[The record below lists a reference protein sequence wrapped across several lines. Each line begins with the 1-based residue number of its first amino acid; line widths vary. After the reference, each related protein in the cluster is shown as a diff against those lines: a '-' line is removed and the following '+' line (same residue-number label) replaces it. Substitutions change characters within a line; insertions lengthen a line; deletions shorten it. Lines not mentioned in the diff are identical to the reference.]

1 MRIRQPLAHMELQPF
16 SYTIA
21 DDDGT
26 GARAVTML
34 SFFIQVLNNM
44 KIRNKLILSFV
55 VVVFVPVAIV
65 GIFLTGELRKFAFN
79 NALEQAYQN
88 LDRVK
93 KRSSE
98 VINVADDLSYR
109 LSYDQRLKNVANH
122 QYESVYDVFLAYR
135 DYPDLQQ
142 AIRMYKEISN
152 IRFYSDNSTL
162 INNWEF
168 IYPEQDIRQ
177 AEWYTRAEQKI
188 GLVHWDYIQDERD
201 HKFYLSLIKG
211 VDLGSKDNRGVLVIN
226 VNSNMLNTILS
237 QENFDTLIVDSKNN
251 IVAANRPELYG
262 RTLADINDHSG
273 AVYQQKGTHESV
285 INEEA
290 SKVLIEPL
298 NTESGVNGLRIISI
312 FSIDSIVA
320 GANRISQLAM
330 TVIIISLLLAVLLI
344 YSFSSLISNRLLRL
358 SKHIT
363 KVGTGNL
370 GVVMV
375 IDGKDEIGQLS
386 RQFNSMVG
394 NINELM
400 NEVQDSN
407 QQKRRMEQKQNEIK
421 FKMMASQINPH
432 FLFNALEA
440 IRMEAHLKGETE
452 IARIV
457 RLLGKMMRSNLE
469 VGNGKTTIQDEIEM
483 VQCYLDIQKFRYE
496 DRLKYELVVDP
507 AANRVRIPPL
517 IIQPLVENAVIHG
530 MDHKEEGTCIRV
542 LVSVSE
548 DRIHVSTVDN
558 GAGISAE
565 RLELIDGFL
574 NDSDEADGGRI
585 GLRNV
590 HVRLQLTYGPE
601 AGLTIYSEPGLG
613 TRIDF
618 SIPTGGEND
627 DERADR
633 G

>member
-1 MRIRQPLAHMELQPF
+1 
-16 SYTIA
+16 
-21 DDDGT
+21 
-26 GARAVTML
+26 ML
-34 SFFIQVLNNM
+34 SNFIQLMNDM

-65 GIFLTGELRKFAFN
+65 GIFLTGELRKFAFD

-88 LDRVK
+88 VDRVK
-93 KRSSE
+93 KRSTE

-109 LSYDQRLKNVANH
+109 LSYDERLRNLANR
-122 QYESVYDVFLAYR
+122 QYESVYDVFVAYR
-135 DYPDLQQ
+135 EYPDLQQ

-152 IRFYSDNSTL
+152 IRFYSDNPTML
-162 INNWEF
+162 NNWEF
-168 IYPEQDIRQ
+168 LYPKDEIRST
-177 AEWYTRAEQKI
+177 EWYRRAEDDI
-188 GLVHWDYIQDERD
+188 GVIYWDYIEDERD
-201 HKFYLSLIKG
+201 QKVYLSLIKG

-226 VNSNMLNTILS
+226 VNTGMLNTILS
-237 QENFDTLIVDSKNN
+237 QEAFDTIIVDSSNN

-262 RTLADINDHSG
+262 KTLAEIEDASG
-273 AVYQQKGTHESV
+273 VVYHASGSYESV
-285 INEEA
+285 IHDEA

-320 GANRISQLAM
+320 DANRISKLAM

-370 GVVMV
+370 GVAME

-394 NINELM
+394 NVNDLM
-400 NEVQDSN
+400 NEVQESN
-407 QQKRRMEQKQNEIK
+407 EQKRLMEQKQNEIK

-432 FLFNALEA
+432 FLFNALES

-469 VGNGKTTIQDEIEM
+469 VGSGKTTIKDEIEM

-496 DRLKYELVVDP
+496 DRLKYELQVDP
-507 AANRVRIPPL
+507 EANRVRIPPL

-530 MDHKEEGTCIRV
+530 MDHKEEGTSIRV
-542 LVSVSE
+542 RVTASE
-548 DRIHVSTVDN
+548 GKLHVMTEDN
-558 GAGISAE
+558 GAGISLD
-565 RLELIDGFL
+565 RLQLIYGYL
-574 NDSDEADGGRI
+574 NDTDEKDGGRI

-601 AGLTIYSEPGLG
+601 AGLIIYSEPGIG
-613 TRIDF
+613 TRIEF
-618 SIPTGGEND
+618 SIPTGGERD
-627 DERADR
+627 DESVDR

>member
-1 MRIRQPLAHMELQPF
+1 
-16 SYTIA
+16 
-21 DDDGT
+21 
-26 GARAVTML
+26 ML
-34 SFFIQVLNNM
+34 SNFIQLMNDM

-65 GIFLTGELRKFAFN
+65 GIFLTGELRKFAFD

-88 LDRVK
+88 VDRVK
-93 KRSSE
+93 KRSTE

-109 LSYDQRLKNVANH
+109 LSYDERLRNLANR
-122 QYESVYDVFLAYR
+122 QYESVYDVFVAYR
-135 DYPDLQQ
+135 EYPDLQQ

-152 IRFYSDNSTL
+152 IRFYSDNPTML
-162 INNWEF
+162 NNWEF
-168 IYPEQDIRQ
+168 LYPEDEIRST
-177 AEWYTRAEQKI
+177 EWYRRAEDDI
-188 GLVHWDYIQDERD
+188 GVIYWDYIEDERD
-201 HKFYLSLIKG
+201 QKVYLSLIKG

-226 VNSNMLNTILS
+226 VNTGMLNTILS
-237 QENFDTLIVDSKNN
+237 QEAFDTIIVDSSNN

-262 RTLADINDHSG
+262 KTLAEIEDASG
-273 AVYQQKGTHESV
+273 AVYHASGSYESV
-285 INEEA
+285 IHDEA

-320 GANRISQLAM
+320 DANRISKLAM

-370 GVVMV
+370 GVAME

-394 NINELM
+394 NVNDLM
-400 NEVQDSN
+400 NEVQESN
-407 QQKRRMEQKQNEIK
+407 EQKRLMEQKQNEIK

-432 FLFNALEA
+432 FLFNALES

-469 VGNGKTTIQDEIEM
+469 VGSGKTTIKDEIEM

-496 DRLKYELVVDP
+496 DRLKYELQVDP
-507 AANRVRIPPL
+507 EANRVRIPPL

-530 MDHKEEGTCIRV
+530 MDHKEEGTSIRV
-542 LVSVSE
+542 RVTASE
-548 DRIHVSTVDN
+548 GKLHVMTEDN
-558 GAGISAE
+558 GAGISLD
-565 RLELIDGFL
+565 RLQMIYGYL
-574 NDSDEADGGRI
+574 NDTDEKDGGRI

-601 AGLTIYSEPGLG
+601 AGLIIYSEPGIG
-613 TRIDF
+613 TRIEF
-618 SIPTGGEND
+618 SIPTGGKSD
-627 DERADR
+627 DESVDR

>member
-1 MRIRQPLAHMELQPF
+1 
-16 SYTIA
+16 
-21 DDDGT
+21 
-26 GARAVTML
+26 ML
-34 SFFIQVLNNM
+34 SNFIQLMNDM

-65 GIFLTGELRKFAFN
+65 GIFLTGELRKFAFD

-88 LDRVK
+88 VDRVK
-93 KRSSE
+93 KRSTE

-109 LSYDQRLKNVANH
+109 LSYDERLRNLANR
-122 QYESVYDVFLAYR
+122 QYESVYDVFVAYR
-135 DYPDLQQ
+135 EYPDLQQ

-152 IRFYSDNSTL
+152 IRFYSDNPTML
-162 INNWEF
+162 NNWEF
-168 IYPEQDIRQ
+168 LYPEDEIRST
-177 AEWYTRAEQKI
+177 EWYRRAEDDI
-188 GLVHWDYIQDERD
+188 GVIYWDYIEDERD
-201 HKFYLSLIKG
+201 QKVYLSLIKG

-226 VNSNMLNTILS
+226 VNTGMLNTILS
-237 QENFDTLIVDSKNN
+237 QEAFDTIIVDSSNN

-262 RTLADINDHSG
+262 KTLAEIEDASG
-273 AVYQQKGTHESV
+273 VVYHASGSYESV
-285 INEEA
+285 IHDEA

-320 GANRISQLAM
+320 DANRISKLAM

-370 GVVMV
+370 GVAME

-394 NINELM
+394 NVNDLM
-400 NEVQDSN
+400 NEVQESN
-407 QQKRRMEQKQNEIK
+407 EQKRLMEQKQNEIK

-432 FLFNALEA
+432 FLFNALES

-469 VGNGKTTIQDEIEM
+469 VGSGKTTIKDEIEM

-496 DRLKYELVVDP
+496 DRLKYELQVDP
-507 AANRVRIPPL
+507 EANRVRIPPL

-530 MDHKEEGTCIRV
+530 MDHKEEGTSIRV
-542 LVSVSE
+542 RVTAGEGKL
-548 DRIHVSTVDN
+548 HVMTEDN
-558 GAGISAE
+558 GAGISLD
-565 RLELIDGFL
+565 RLQMIYGYL
-574 NDSDEADGGRI
+574 NDTDEKDGGRI

-601 AGLTIYSEPGLG
+601 AGLIIYSEPGH
-613 TRIDF
+613 R
-618 SIPTGGEND
+618 N
-627 DERADR
+627 AY
-633 G
+633 

>member
-1 MRIRQPLAHMELQPF
+1 
-16 SYTIA
+16 
-21 DDDGT
+21 
-26 GARAVTML
+26 ML
-34 SFFIQVLNNM
+34 SNFIQLLNDM

-65 GIFLTGELRKFAFN
+65 GIFLTGELRKFAFD

-88 LDRVK
+88 VDRVK
-93 KRSSE
+93 KRSTE

-109 LSYDQRLKNVANH
+109 LSYDERLRNLANR
-122 QYESVYDVFLAYR
+122 QYESVYDVFVAYR
-135 DYPDLQQ
+135 EYPDLQQ

-152 IRFYSDNSTL
+152 IRFYSDNPTML
-162 INNWEF
+162 NNWEF
-168 IYPEQDIRQ
+168 LYPEDEIRST
-177 AEWYTRAEQKI
+177 EWYRRAEDDI
-188 GLVHWDYIQDERD
+188 GVIYWDYIEDERD
-201 HKFYLSLIKG
+201 QKVYLSLIKG

-226 VNSNMLNTILS
+226 VNTGMLNTILS
-237 QENFDTLIVDSKNN
+237 QEAFDTIIVDSSNN

-262 RTLADINDHSG
+262 KTLAEIEDASG
-273 AVYQQKGTHESV
+273 VVYHASGSYESV
-285 INEEA
+285 IHDEA

-320 GANRISQLAM
+320 DANRISKLAM

-370 GVVMV
+370 GVAME

-394 NINELM
+394 NVNDLM
-400 NEVQDSN
+400 NEVQESN
-407 QQKRRMEQKQNEIK
+407 EQKRLMEQKQNEIK

-432 FLFNALEA
+432 FLFNALES

-469 VGNGKTTIQDEIEM
+469 VGSGKTTIKDEIEM

-496 DRLKYELVVDP
+496 DRLKYELQVDP
-507 AANRVRIPPL
+507 EANRVRIPPL

-530 MDHKEEGTCIRV
+530 MDHKEEGTSIRV
-542 LVSVSE
+542 RVTAGEGKL
-548 DRIHVSTVDN
+548 HVMTEDN
-558 GAGISAE
+558 GAGISLD
-565 RLELIDGFL
+565 RLQMIYGYL
-574 NDSDEADGGRI
+574 NDTDEKDGGRI

-601 AGLTIYSEPGLG
+601 AGLIIYSEPGIG
-613 TRIDF
+613 TRIEF
-618 SIPTGGEND
+618 SIPTGGDSD
-627 DERADR
+627 DESVDR

>member
-1 MRIRQPLAHMELQPF
+1 
-16 SYTIA
+16 
-21 DDDGT
+21 
-26 GARAVTML
+26 ML
-34 SFFIQVLNNM
+34 SNFIQLMNDM

-65 GIFLTGELRKFAFN
+65 GIFLTGELRKFAFD

-88 LDRVK
+88 VDRVK
-93 KRSSE
+93 KRSTE

-109 LSYDQRLKNVANH
+109 LSYDERLRNLANR
-122 QYESVYDVFLAYR
+122 QYESVYDVFVAYR
-135 DYPDLQQ
+135 EYPDLQQ

-152 IRFYSDNSTL
+152 IRFYSDNPTML
-162 INNWEF
+162 NNWEF
-168 IYPEQDIRQ
+168 LYPEDEIRST
-177 AEWYTRAEQKI
+177 EWYRRAEDDI
-188 GLVHWDYIQDERD
+188 GVIYWDYIEDERD
-201 HKFYLSLIKG
+201 QKVYLSLIKG

-226 VNSNMLNTILS
+226 VNTGMLNTILS
-237 QENFDTLIVDSKNN
+237 QEAFDTIIVDSSNN

-262 RTLADINDHSG
+262 KTLAEIEDASG
-273 AVYQQKGTHESV
+273 AVYHASGSYESV
-285 INEEA
+285 IHDEA

-320 GANRISQLAM
+320 DANRISKLAM

-370 GVVMV
+370 GVAME

-394 NINELM
+394 NVNDLM
-400 NEVQDSN
+400 NEVQESN
-407 QQKRRMEQKQNEIK
+407 EQKRLMEQKQNEIK

-432 FLFNALEA
+432 FLFNALES

-469 VGNGKTTIQDEIEM
+469 VGSGKTTIKDEIEM
-483 VQCYLDIQKFRYE
+483 VHCYLDIQKFRYE
-496 DRLKYELVVDP
+496 DRLKYELQVDP
-507 AANRVRIPPL
+507 EANRVRIPPL

-530 MDHKEEGTCIRV
+530 MDHKEEGTSIRV
-542 LVSVSE
+542 RVTAGEGKL
-548 DRIHVSTVDN
+548 HVMTEDN
-558 GAGISAE
+558 GAGISLD
-565 RLELIDGFL
+565 RLQMIYGYL
-574 NDSDEADGGRI
+574 NDTDEKDGGRI

-601 AGLTIYSEPGLG
+601 AGLIIYSEPGIG
-613 TRIDF
+613 TRIEF
-618 SIPTGGEND
+618 SIPTGGDSD
-627 DERADR
+627 DESVDR

>member
-1 MRIRQPLAHMELQPF
+1 
-16 SYTIA
+16 
-21 DDDGT
+21 
-26 GARAVTML
+26 ML
-34 SFFIQVLNNM
+34 SNFIQLINDM

-65 GIFLTGELRKFAFN
+65 GIFLTGELRKFAFD

-88 LDRVK
+88 VDRVK
-93 KRSSE
+93 KRSTE

-109 LSYDQRLKNVANH
+109 LSYDERLRNLANR
-122 QYESVYDVFLAYR
+122 QYESVYDVFVAYR
-135 DYPDLQQ
+135 EYPDLQQ

-152 IRFYSDNSTL
+152 IRFYSDNPTML
-162 INNWEF
+162 NNWEF
-168 IYPEQDIRQ
+168 LYPKDEIRST
-177 AEWYTRAEQKI
+177 EWYRRAEDDI
-188 GLVHWDYIQDERD
+188 GVIYWDYIEDERD
-201 HKFYLSLIKG
+201 QKVYLSLIKG

-226 VNSNMLNTILS
+226 VNTGMLNTILS
-237 QENFDTLIVDSKNN
+237 QEAFDTIIVDSSNN

-262 RTLADINDHSG
+262 KTLAEIEDASG
-273 AVYQQKGTHESV
+273 AVYHASGSYESV
-285 INEEA
+285 IHDEA

-320 GANRISQLAM
+320 DANRISKLAM

-370 GVVMV
+370 GVAME

-394 NINELM
+394 NVNDLM
-400 NEVQDSN
+400 NEVQESN
-407 QQKRRMEQKQNEIK
+407 EQKRLMEQKQNEIK

-432 FLFNALEA
+432 FLFNALES

-469 VGNGKTTIQDEIEM
+469 VGSGKTTIKDEIEM

-496 DRLKYELVVDP
+496 DRLKYELQVDP
-507 AANRVRIPPL
+507 EANRVRIPPL

-530 MDHKEEGTCIRV
+530 MDHKEEGTSIRV
-542 LVSVSE
+542 RVTASDGKL
-548 DRIHVSTVDN
+548 HVMTEDN
-558 GAGISAE
+558 GAGIS
-565 RLELIDGFL
+565 LDKLQMIYGYL
-574 NDSDEADGGRI
+574 NDTDEKDGGRI

-601 AGLTIYSEPGLG
+601 AGLIIYSEPGIG
-613 TRIDF
+613 TRIEF
-618 SIPTGGEND
+618 SIPTGGESD
-627 DERADR
+627 DESVDR

>member
-1 MRIRQPLAHMELQPF
+1 
-16 SYTIA
+16 
-21 DDDGT
+21 
-26 GARAVTML
+26 ML
-34 SFFIQVLNNM
+34 SNFIQLINDM

-65 GIFLTGELRKFAFN
+65 GIFLTGELRKFAFD

-88 LDRVK
+88 VDRVK
-93 KRSSE
+93 KRSTE

-109 LSYDQRLKNVANH
+109 LSYDERLRNLANR
-122 QYESVYDVFLAYR
+122 QYESVYDVFVAYR
-135 DYPDLQQ
+135 EYPDLQQ

-152 IRFYSDNSTL
+152 IRFYSDNPTML
-162 INNWEF
+162 NNWEF
-168 IYPEQDIRQ
+168 LYPKDEIRST
-177 AEWYTRAEQKI
+177 EWYRRAEDDI
-188 GLVHWDYIQDERD
+188 GVIYWDYIEDERD
-201 HKFYLSLIKG
+201 QKVYLSLIKG

-226 VNSNMLNTILS
+226 VNTGMLNTILS
-237 QENFDTLIVDSKNN
+237 QEAFDTIIVDSSNN

-262 RTLADINDHSG
+262 KTLAEIEDASG
-273 AVYQQKGTHESV
+273 AVYHASGSYESV
-285 INEEA
+285 IHDEA

-320 GANRISQLAM
+320 DANRISKLAM

-370 GVVMV
+370 GVAME

-394 NINELM
+394 NVNDLM
-400 NEVQDSN
+400 NEVQESN
-407 QQKRRMEQKQNEIK
+407 EQKRLMEQKQNEIK

-432 FLFNALEA
+432 FLFNALES

-469 VGNGKTTIQDEIEM
+469 VGSGKTTIKDEIEM

-496 DRLKYELVVDP
+496 DRLKYELQVDP
-507 AANRVRIPPL
+507 EANRVRIPPL

-530 MDHKEEGTCIRV
+530 MDHKEEGTSIKVRV
-542 LVSVSE
+542 TASE
-548 DRIHVSTVDN
+548 GKLHVMTEDN
-558 GAGISAE
+558 GAGIS
-565 RLELIDGFL
+565 LDKLQMIYGYL
-574 NDSDEADGGRI
+574 NDTDEKDGGRI

-601 AGLTIYSEPGLG
+601 AGLIIYSEPGIG
-613 TRIDF
+613 TRIEF
-618 SIPTGGEND
+618 SIPTGGESD
-627 DERADR
+627 DESVDR

>member
-1 MRIRQPLAHMELQPF
+1 
-16 SYTIA
+16 
-21 DDDGT
+21 
-26 GARAVTML
+26 ML
-34 SFFIQVLNNM
+34 SYFIQLVNDM

-88 LDRVK
+88 VDRVK
-93 KRSSE
+93 KRSTE

-109 LSYDQRLKNVANH
+109 LSYDERLRNLASR
-122 QYESVYDVFLAYR
+122 QYESVYDVFVAYR
-135 DYPDLQQ
+135 EYPDLQQ
-142 AIRMYKEISN
+142 AILMYKEISN
-152 IRFYSDNSTL
+152 IRFYSENSTML
-162 INNWEF
+162 NNWEF
-168 IYPEQDIRQ
+168 LYPADEIKRT
-177 AEWYTRAEQKI
+177 EWYQRAEDDI
-188 GLVHWDYIQDERD
+188 GVIYWDYITDERD
-201 HKFYLSLIKG
+201 QKVYLSLIKG

-226 VNSNMLNTILS
+226 VNTGMLNTILS
-237 QENFDTLIVDSKNN
+237 QETFDTIIVDSKNN

-262 RTLADINDHSG
+262 KTLAEIQDVSG
-273 AVYQQKGTHESV
+273 VVYNASGSYESV
-285 INEEA
+285 IHDEA

-320 GANRISQLAM
+320 DANRISKLAM

-370 GVVMV
+370 GVAMQ

-394 NINELM
+394 NINDLM
-400 NEVQDSN
+400 NEVQESN
-407 QQKRRMEQKQNEIK
+407 EQKRLMEQKQNEIK

-432 FLFNALEA
+432 FLFNALES
-440 IRMEAHLKGETE
+440 IRMQAHLKGEDE

-469 VGNGKTTIQDEIEM
+469 IGSGKTTIKDEIEM

-496 DRLKYELVVDP
+496 DRLKYELLVDP
-507 AANRVRIPPL
+507 EADRVRIPPL

-530 MDHKEEGTCIRV
+530 MDQKEEGTFIRV
-542 LVSVSE
+542 RVTASE
-548 DRIHVSTVDN
+548 GMLHVITEDN
-558 GAGISAE
+558 GAGITLE
-565 RLELIDGFL
+565 RLQMIYGYL
-574 NDSDEADGGRI
+574 NDTDEKDGGRI

-590 HVRLQLTYGPE
+590 HVRLQLTYGPD
-601 AGLTIYSEPGLG
+601 AGLIIYSEPGIG
-613 TRIDF
+613 TRIEF
-618 SIPTGGEND
+618 SIPTGGESD
-627 DERADR
+627 DESINR

>member
-1 MRIRQPLAHMELQPF
+1 
-16 SYTIA
+16 
-21 DDDGT
+21 
-26 GARAVTML
+26 ML
-34 SFFIQVLNNM
+34 SNFIQLINDM

-65 GIFLTGELRKFAFN
+65 GIFLTGELRKFAFD

-88 LDRVK
+88 VDRVK
-93 KRSSE
+93 KRSTE

-109 LSYDQRLKNVANH
+109 LSYDERLRNLANR
-122 QYESVYDVFLAYR
+122 QYESVYDVFVAYR
-135 DYPDLQQ
+135 EYPDLQQ

-152 IRFYSDNSTL
+152 IRFYSDNPTML
-162 INNWEF
+162 NNWEF
-168 IYPEQDIRQ
+168 LYPEDEIRST
-177 AEWYTRAEQKI
+177 EWYRRAEDDI
-188 GLVHWDYIQDERD
+188 GVIYWDYIEDERD
-201 HKFYLSLIKG
+201 QKVYLSLIKG

-226 VNSNMLNTILS
+226 VNTGMLNTILS
-237 QENFDTLIVDSKNN
+237 QEAFDTIIVDSSNN

-262 RTLADINDHSG
+262 KTLAEIEDASG
-273 AVYQQKGTHESV
+273 AVYHASGSYESV
-285 INEEA
+285 IHDEA

-320 GANRISQLAM
+320 DANRISKLAM

-370 GVVMV
+370 GVAME

-394 NINELM
+394 NVNDLM
-400 NEVQDSN
+400 NEVQESN
-407 QQKRRMEQKQNEIK
+407 EQKRLMEQKQNEIK

-432 FLFNALEA
+432 FLFNALES

-469 VGNGKTTIQDEIEM
+469 VGSGKTTIKDEIEM

-496 DRLKYELVVDP
+496 DRLKYELQVDP
-507 AANRVRIPPL
+507 EANRVRIPPL

-530 MDHKEEGTCIRV
+530 MDHKEEGTSIRV
-542 LVSVSE
+542 RVTASDGKL
-548 DRIHVSTVDN
+548 HVMTEDN
-558 GAGISAE
+558 GAGIS
-565 RLELIDGFL
+565 LDKLQMIYGYL
-574 NDSDEADGGRI
+574 NDTDEKDGGRI

-601 AGLTIYSEPGLG
+601 AGLIIYSEPGIG
-613 TRIDF
+613 TRIEF
-618 SIPTGGEND
+618 SIPTGGESD
-627 DERADR
+627 DESVDR

>member
-1 MRIRQPLAHMELQPF
+1 
-16 SYTIA
+16 
-21 DDDGT
+21 
-26 GARAVTML
+26 ML
-34 SFFIQVLNNM
+34 SNFIQLMNDM

-65 GIFLTGELRKFAFN
+65 GIFLTGELRKFAFD

-88 LDRVK
+88 VDRVK
-93 KRSSE
+93 KRSTE

-109 LSYDQRLKNVANH
+109 LSYDERLRNLANR
-122 QYESVYDVFLAYR
+122 QYESVYDVFVAYR
-135 DYPDLQQ
+135 EYPDLQQ

-152 IRFYSDNSTL
+152 IRFYSDNPTML
-162 INNWEF
+162 NNWEF
-168 IYPEQDIRQ
+168 LYPEDEIRST
-177 AEWYTRAEQKI
+177 EWYRRAEDDI
-188 GLVHWDYIQDERD
+188 GVIYWDYIEDERD
-201 HKFYLSLIKG
+201 QKVYLSLIKG

-226 VNSNMLNTILS
+226 VNTGMLNTILS
-237 QENFDTLIVDSKNN
+237 QEAFDTIIVDSSNN

-262 RTLADINDHSG
+262 KTLAEIEDASG
-273 AVYQQKGTHESV
+273 VVYHASGSYESV
-285 INEEA
+285 IHDEA

-320 GANRISQLAM
+320 DANRISKLAM

-370 GVVMV
+370 GVAME

-394 NINELM
+394 NVNDLM
-400 NEVQDSN
+400 NEVQESN
-407 QQKRRMEQKQNEIK
+407 EQKRLMEQKQNEIK

-432 FLFNALEA
+432 FLFNALES

-469 VGNGKTTIQDEIEM
+469 VGSGKTTIKDEIEM

-496 DRLKYELVVDP
+496 DRLKYELQVDP
-507 AANRVRIPPL
+507 EANRVRIPPL

-530 MDHKEEGTCIRV
+530 MDHKEEGTSIRV
-542 LVSVSE
+542 RVTAGEGKL
-548 DRIHVSTVDN
+548 HVMTEDN
-558 GAGISAE
+558 GAGISLD
-565 RLELIDGFL
+565 RLQMIYGYL
-574 NDSDEADGGRI
+574 NDTDEKDGGRI

-601 AGLTIYSEPGLG
+601 AGLIIYSEPGIG
-613 TRIDF
+613 TRIEF
-618 SIPTGGEND
+618 SIPTGGDSD
-627 DERADR
+627 DESVDR

>member
-1 MRIRQPLAHMELQPF
+1 
-16 SYTIA
+16 
-21 DDDGT
+21 
-26 GARAVTML
+26 ML
-34 SFFIQVLNNM
+34 SYFIQLVNDM

-88 LDRVK
+88 VDRVK
-93 KRSSE
+93 KRSTE

-109 LSYDQRLKNVANH
+109 LSYDERLRNLASR
-122 QYESVYDVFLAYR
+122 QYESVYDVFVAYR
-135 DYPDLQQ
+135 EYPDLQQ

-152 IRFYSDNSTL
+152 IRFYSENSTML
-162 INNWEF
+162 NNWEF
-168 IYPEQDIRQ
+168 LYPEEEIKRT
-177 AEWYTRAEQKI
+177 EWYQRAEDDI
-188 GLVHWDYIQDERD
+188 GVIYWDYIMDERD
-201 HKFYLSLIKG
+201 QKVYLSLIKG

-226 VNSNMLNTILS
+226 VNTGMLNTILS
-237 QENFDTLIVDSKNN
+237 QETFDTIIVDSKNN

-262 RTLADINDHSG
+262 KTLAEIQDTSG
-273 AVYQQKGTHESV
+273 VVYNASGSYESV
-285 INEEA
+285 IHDEA

-320 GANRISQLAM
+320 DANRISKLAM
-330 TVIIISLLLAVLLI
+330 SVIIISLLLAVLLI

-363 KVGTGNL
+363 KLGTGNL
-370 GVVMV
+370 GVAMQ

-394 NINELM
+394 NINDLM
-400 NEVQDSN
+400 NEVQESN
-407 QQKRRMEQKQNEIK
+407 EQKRLMEQKQNEIK

-432 FLFNALEA
+432 FLFNALES
-440 IRMEAHLKGETE
+440 IRMEAHLKGEDE

-469 VGNGKTTIQDEIEM
+469 IGSGKTTIKDEIEM

-496 DRLKYELVVDP
+496 DRLKYELLVDP
-507 AANRVRIPPL
+507 EADRVRIPPL

-530 MDHKEEGTCIRV
+530 MDHKEEGTFIRV
-542 LVSVSE
+542 RVSASEGKLLVITE
-548 DRIHVSTVDN
+548 DN
-558 GAGISAE
+558 GAGITLE
-565 RLELIDGFL
+565 RLQMIYGYL
-574 NDSDEADGGRI
+574 NDTDEKDGGRI

-590 HVRLQLTYGPE
+590 HVRLQLTYGPD
-601 AGLTIYSEPGLG
+601 AGLIIYSEPGIG
-613 TRIDF
+613 TRIEF
-618 SIPTGGEND
+618 SIPTGGESD
-627 DERADR
+627 DESINR

>member
-1 MRIRQPLAHMELQPF
+1 
-16 SYTIA
+16 
-21 DDDGT
+21 
-26 GARAVTML
+26 ML
-34 SFFIQVLNNM
+34 SNFIQLMNDM

-65 GIFLTGELRKFAFN
+65 GIFLTGELRKFAFD

-88 LDRVK
+88 VDRVK
-93 KRSSE
+93 KRSTE

-109 LSYDQRLKNVANH
+109 LSYDERLRNLANR
-122 QYESVYDVFLAYR
+122 QYESVYDVFVAYR
-135 DYPDLQQ
+135 EYPDLQQ

-152 IRFYSDNSTL
+152 IRFYSDNPTML
-162 INNWEF
+162 NNWEF
-168 IYPEQDIRQ
+168 LYPEDEIRST
-177 AEWYTRAEQKI
+177 EWYRRAEDDI
-188 GLVHWDYIQDERD
+188 GVIYWDYIEDERD
-201 HKFYLSLIKG
+201 QKVYLSLIKG

-226 VNSNMLNTILS
+226 VNTGMLNTILS
-237 QENFDTLIVDSKNN
+237 QEAFDTIIVDNSNN

-262 RTLADINDHSG
+262 KTLAEIEDASG
-273 AVYQQKGTHESV
+273 VVYHASGSYESV
-285 INEEA
+285 IHDEA

-320 GANRISQLAM
+320 DANRISKLAM

-370 GVVMV
+370 GVAME

-394 NINELM
+394 NVNDLM
-400 NEVQDSN
+400 NEVQESN
-407 QQKRRMEQKQNEIK
+407 EQKRLMEQKQNEIK

-432 FLFNALEA
+432 FLFNALES

-469 VGNGKTTIQDEIEM
+469 VGSGKTTIKDEIEM

-496 DRLKYELVVDP
+496 DRLKYELQVDP
-507 AANRVRIPPL
+507 EANRVRIPPL

-530 MDHKEEGTCIRV
+530 MDHKEEGTSIRV
-542 LVSVSE
+542 RVTADEGKL
-548 DRIHVSTVDN
+548 HVMTEDN
-558 GAGISAE
+558 GAGISLD
-565 RLELIDGFL
+565 RLQMIYGYL
-574 NDSDEADGGRI
+574 NDTDEKDGGRI

-601 AGLTIYSEPGLG
+601 AGLIIYSEPGIG
-613 TRIDF
+613 TRIEF
-618 SIPTGGEND
+618 SIPTGGDSD
-627 DERADR
+627 DESVDR

>member
-1 MRIRQPLAHMELQPF
+1 
-16 SYTIA
+16 
-21 DDDGT
+21 
-26 GARAVTML
+26 ML
-34 SFFIQVLNNM
+34 SNFIQLMNDM

-65 GIFLTGELRKFAFN
+65 GIFLTGELRKFTFD

-88 LDRVK
+88 VDRVK
-93 KRSSE
+93 KRSTE

-109 LSYDQRLKNVANH
+109 LSYDERLRNLANR
-122 QYESVYDVFLAYR
+122 QYESVYDVFVAYR
-135 DYPDLQQ
+135 EYPDLQQ

-152 IRFYSDNSTL
+152 IRFYSDNPTML
-162 INNWEF
+162 NNWEF
-168 IYPEQDIRQ
+168 LYPEDEIRST
-177 AEWYTRAEQKI
+177 EWYRRAEDDI
-188 GLVHWDYIQDERD
+188 GVIYWDYIEDERD
-201 HKFYLSLIKG
+201 QKVYLSLIKG

-226 VNSNMLNTILS
+226 VNTGMLNTILS
-237 QENFDTLIVDSKNN
+237 QEAFDTIIVDSSNN

-262 RTLADINDHSG
+262 KTLAEIEDASG
-273 AVYQQKGTHESV
+273 AVYHASGSYESV
-285 INEEA
+285 IHDEA

-320 GANRISQLAM
+320 DANRISKLAM

-370 GVVMV
+370 GVAME

-394 NINELM
+394 NVNDLM
-400 NEVQDSN
+400 NEVQESN
-407 QQKRRMEQKQNEIK
+407 EQKRLMEQKQNEIK

-432 FLFNALEA
+432 FLFNALES

-469 VGNGKTTIQDEIEM
+469 VGSGKTTIKDEIEM

-496 DRLKYELVVDP
+496 DRLKYELQVDP
-507 AANRVRIPPL
+507 EANRVRIPPL

-530 MDHKEEGTCIRV
+530 MDHKEEGTSIRV
-542 LVSVSE
+542 RVSASE
-548 DRIHVSTVDN
+548 GKLHVMTEDN
-558 GAGISAE
+558 GAGIS
-565 RLELIDGFL
+565 LDKLQMIYGYL
-574 NDSDEADGGRI
+574 NDTDEKDGGRI

-601 AGLTIYSEPGLG
+601 AGLIIYSEPGIG
-613 TRIDF
+613 TRIEF
-618 SIPTGGEND
+618 SIPTGGESD
-627 DERADR
+627 DESVDR

>member
-1 MRIRQPLAHMELQPF
+1 
-16 SYTIA
+16 
-21 DDDGT
+21 
-26 GARAVTML
+26 
-34 SFFIQVLNNM
+34 M

-65 GIFLTGELRKFAFN
+65 GIFLTGELRKFAFD

-88 LDRVK
+88 VDRVK
-93 KRSSE
+93 KRSTE

-109 LSYDQRLKNVANH
+109 LSYDERLRNLANR
-122 QYESVYDVFLAYR
+122 QYESVYDVFVAYR
-135 DYPDLQQ
+135 EYPDLQQ

-152 IRFYSDNSTL
+152 IRFYSDNPTML
-162 INNWEF
+162 NNWEF
-168 IYPEQDIRQ
+168 LYPEDEIRST
-177 AEWYTRAEQKI
+177 EWYRRAEDDI
-188 GLVHWDYIQDERD
+188 GVIYWDYIEDERD
-201 HKFYLSLIKG
+201 QKVYLSLIKG

-226 VNSNMLNTILS
+226 VNTGMLNTILS
-237 QENFDTLIVDSKNN
+237 QEAFDTIIVDSSNN

-262 RTLADINDHSG
+262 KTLAEIEDASG
-273 AVYQQKGTHESV
+273 VVYHASGSYESV
-285 INEEA
+285 IHDEA

-320 GANRISQLAM
+320 DANRISKLAM

-370 GVVMV
+370 GVAME

-394 NINELM
+394 NVNDLM
-400 NEVQDSN
+400 NEVQESN
-407 QQKRRMEQKQNEIK
+407 EQKRLMEQKQNEIK

-432 FLFNALEA
+432 FLFNALES

-469 VGNGKTTIQDEIEM
+469 VGSGKTTIKDEIEM

-496 DRLKYELVVDP
+496 DRLKYELQVDP
-507 AANRVRIPPL
+507 EANRVRIPPL

-530 MDHKEEGTCIRV
+530 MDHKEEGTSIRV
-542 LVSVSE
+542 RVTAGEGKL
-548 DRIHVSTVDN
+548 HVMTEDN
-558 GAGISAE
+558 GAGISLD
-565 RLELIDGFL
+565 RLQMIYGYL
-574 NDSDEADGGRI
+574 NDTDEKDGGRI

-601 AGLTIYSEPGLG
+601 AGLIIYSEPGIG
-613 TRIDF
+613 TRIEF
-618 SIPTGGEND
+618 SIPTGGDSD
-627 DERADR
+627 DESVDR

>member
-1 MRIRQPLAHMELQPF
+1 
-16 SYTIA
+16 
-21 DDDGT
+21 
-26 GARAVTML
+26 ML
-34 SFFIQVLNNM
+34 SNFIQLMNDM

-65 GIFLTGELRKFAFN
+65 GIFLTGELRKFAFD

-88 LDRVK
+88 VDRVK
-93 KRSSE
+93 KRSTE

-109 LSYDQRLKNVANH
+109 LSYDERLRNLANR
-122 QYESVYDVFLAYR
+122 QYESVYDVFVAYR
-135 DYPDLQQ
+135 EYPDLQQ

-152 IRFYSDNSTL
+152 IRFYSDNPTML
-162 INNWEF
+162 NNWEF
-168 IYPEQDIRQ
+168 LYPEDEIRST
-177 AEWYTRAEQKI
+177 EWYRRAEDDI
-188 GLVHWDYIQDERD
+188 GVIYWDYIEDERD
-201 HKFYLSLIKG
+201 QKVYLSLIKG

-226 VNSNMLNTILS
+226 VNTGMLNTILS
-237 QENFDTLIVDSKNN
+237 QEAFDTIIVDSSNN

-262 RTLADINDHSG
+262 KTLAEIEDASG
-273 AVYQQKGTHESV
+273 AVYHASGSYESV
-285 INEEA
+285 IHDEA

-320 GANRISQLAM
+320 DANRISKLAM

-370 GVVMV
+370 GVAME

-394 NINELM
+394 NVNDLM
-400 NEVQDSN
+400 NEVQESN
-407 QQKRRMEQKQNEIK
+407 EQKRLMEQKQNEIK

-432 FLFNALEA
+432 FLFNALES

-469 VGNGKTTIQDEIEM
+469 VGSGKTTIKDEIEM

-496 DRLKYELVVDP
+496 DRLKYELQVD
-507 AANRVRIPPL
+507 AEANRVRIPPL

-530 MDHKEEGTCIRV
+530 MDHKEEGTSIRV
-542 LVSVSE
+542 RVTASE
-548 DRIHVSTVDN
+548 GKLHVMTEDN
-558 GAGISAE
+558 GAGIS
-565 RLELIDGFL
+565 LDKLQMIYGYL
-574 NDSDEADGGRI
+574 NDTDEKDGGRI

-601 AGLTIYSEPGLG
+601 AGLIIYSEPGIG
-613 TRIDF
+613 TRIEF
-618 SIPTGGEND
+618 SIPTGGESD
-627 DERADR
+627 DESVDR

>member
-1 MRIRQPLAHMELQPF
+1 
-16 SYTIA
+16 
-21 DDDGT
+21 
-26 GARAVTML
+26 ML
-34 SFFIQVLNNM
+34 SYFIQLVNDM

-88 LDRVK
+88 VDRVK
-93 KRSSE
+93 KRSTE

-109 LSYDQRLKNVANH
+109 LSYDERLRNLANR
-122 QYESVYDVFLAYR
+122 QYESVYDVFVAYR
-135 DYPDLQQ
+135 EYPDLQQ
-142 AIRMYKEISN
+142 AILMYKEISN
-152 IRFYSDNSTL
+152 IRFYSENPTML
-162 INNWEF
+162 NNWEF
-168 IYPEQDIRQ
+168 LYPEDEIKRT
-177 AEWYTRAEQKI
+177 EWYQRAEDNI
-188 GLVHWDYIQDERD
+188 GVIYWDYITDERD
-201 HKFYLSLIKG
+201 QKVYLSLIKG

-226 VNSNMLNTILS
+226 VNTGMLNTILS
-237 QENFDTLIVDSKNN
+237 QETFDTIIVDSKNN

-262 RTLADINDHSG
+262 KTLAEIQDTSG
-273 AVYQQKGTHESV
+273 VVYNASGSYESV
-285 INEEA
+285 IHDEA

-320 GANRISQLAM
+320 DANRISKLAM

-370 GVVMV
+370 GVAME

-394 NINELM
+394 NINDLM
-400 NEVQDSN
+400 NEVQESN
-407 QQKRRMEQKQNEIK
+407 EQKRLMEQKQNEIK

-432 FLFNALEA
+432 FLFNALES
-440 IRMEAHLKGETE
+440 IRMEAHLKGEDE

-469 VGNGKTTIQDEIEM
+469 IGSGKTTIKDEIEM

-496 DRLKYELVVDP
+496 DRLKYELLVDP
-507 AANRVRIPPL
+507 EAERVRIPPL

-530 MDHKEEGTCIRV
+530 MDQKEEGTFIRV
-542 LVSVSE
+542 RVTASEGKLLVITE
-548 DRIHVSTVDN
+548 DN
-558 GAGISAE
+558 GAGITLE
-565 RLELIDGFL
+565 RLQMIYGYL
-574 NDSDEADGGRI
+574 NDTDEKDGGRI

-590 HVRLQLTYGPE
+590 HVRLQLTYGPD
-601 AGLTIYSEPGLG
+601 AGLIIYSEPGIG
-613 TRIDF
+613 TRIEF
-618 SIPTGGEND
+618 SIPTGGESD
-627 DERADR
+627 DESVNR

>member
-1 MRIRQPLAHMELQPF
+1 
-16 SYTIA
+16 
-21 DDDGT
+21 
-26 GARAVTML
+26 ML
-34 SFFIQVLNNM
+34 SNFIQLMNDM

-65 GIFLTGELRKFAFN
+65 GIFLTGELRKFAFD

-88 LDRVK
+88 VDRVK
-93 KRSSE
+93 KRSTE

-109 LSYDQRLKNVANH
+109 LSYDERLRNLANR
-122 QYESVYDVFLAYR
+122 QYESVYDVFVAYR
-135 DYPDLQQ
+135 EYPDLQQ

-152 IRFYSDNSTL
+152 IRFYSENPTML
-162 INNWEF
+162 NNWEF
-168 IYPEQDIRQ
+168 LYPKDEIRGT
-177 AEWYTRAEQKI
+177 EWYRRAEDDI
-188 GLVHWDYIQDERD
+188 GVIYWDYIEDERD
-201 HKFYLSLIKG
+201 QKVYLSLIKG

-226 VNSNMLNTILS
+226 VNTGMLNTILS
-237 QENFDTLIVDSKNN
+237 QEAFDTIIVDSSNN

-262 RTLADINDHSG
+262 KTLAEIEDASG
-273 AVYQQKGTHESV
+273 VVYHASGSYESV
-285 INEEA
+285 IHDEA

-320 GANRISQLAM
+320 DANRISKLAM

-370 GVVMV
+370 GVAME

-394 NINELM
+394 NVNDLM
-400 NEVQDSN
+400 NEVQESN
-407 QQKRRMEQKQNEIK
+407 EQKRLMEQKQNEIK

-432 FLFNALEA
+432 FLFNALES

-469 VGNGKTTIQDEIEM
+469 VGSGKTTIKDEIEM

-496 DRLKYELVVDP
+496 DRLKYELQVDP
-507 AANRVRIPPL
+507 EANRVRIPPL

-530 MDHKEEGTCIRV
+530 MDHKEEGTSIRV
-542 LVSVSE
+542 RVTASE
-548 DRIHVSTVDN
+548 GKLHVMTEDN
-558 GAGISAE
+558 GAGISLD
-565 RLELIDGFL
+565 RLQMIYGYL
-574 NDSDEADGGRI
+574 NDTDEKDGGRI

-601 AGLTIYSEPGLG
+601 AGLIIYSEPGIG
-613 TRIDF
+613 TRIEF
-618 SIPTGGEND
+618 SIPTGGESD
-627 DERADR
+627 DESVDR

>member
-1 MRIRQPLAHMELQPF
+1 
-16 SYTIA
+16 
-21 DDDGT
+21 
-26 GARAVTML
+26 ML
-34 SFFIQVLNNM
+34 SYFIQLVNDM

-88 LDRVK
+88 VDRVK
-93 KRSSE
+93 KRSTE

-109 LSYDQRLKNVANH
+109 LSYDERLRNLASR
-122 QYESVYDVFLAYR
+122 QYESVYDVFVAYR
-135 DYPDLQQ
+135 EYPDLQQ

-152 IRFYSDNSTL
+152 IRFYSENPTML
-162 INNWEF
+162 NNWEF
-168 IYPEQDIRQ
+168 LYPEDEIKRT
-177 AEWYTRAEQKI
+177 EWYQRAEDDI
-188 GLVHWDYIQDERD
+188 GVIYWDYITDERD
-201 HKFYLSLIKG
+201 QKVYLSLIKG

-226 VNSNMLNTILS
+226 VNTGMLNTILS
-237 QENFDTLIVDSKNN
+237 QETFDTMIVDNNNN

-262 RTLADINDHSG
+262 KTLAEIQDASG
-273 AVYQQKGTHESV
+273 VVYNTSGSYESV
-285 INEEA
+285 IHDEA

-320 GANRISQLAM
+320 DANRISKLAM

-370 GVVMV
+370 GVAME

-394 NINELM
+394 NINDLM
-400 NEVQDSN
+400 NEVQESN
-407 QQKRRMEQKQNEIK
+407 EQKRLMEQKQNEIK

-432 FLFNALEA
+432 FLFNALES
-440 IRMEAHLKGETE
+440 IRMEAHLKGEDE

-469 VGNGKTTIQDEIEM
+469 IGSGKTTIKDEIEM

-496 DRLKYELVVDP
+496 DRLKYELLVDP
-507 AANRVRIPPL
+507 EADRVRIPPL

-530 MDHKEEGTCIRV
+530 MDHKEEGTFIRV
-542 LVSVSE
+542 RVTASE
-548 DRIHVSTVDN
+548 GKLHVITEDN
-558 GAGISAE
+558 GAGITLE
-565 RLELIDGFL
+565 RLRMIYGYL
-574 NDSDEADGGRI
+574 NDTDEKDGGRI

-601 AGLTIYSEPGLG
+601 AGLIIYSEPGIG
-613 TRIDF
+613 TRIEF
-618 SIPTGGEND
+618 TIPTGGEND
-627 DERADR
+627 DESVDR

>member
-1 MRIRQPLAHMELQPF
+1 
-16 SYTIA
+16 
-21 DDDGT
+21 
-26 GARAVTML
+26 ML
-34 SFFIQVLNNM
+34 SNFIQLMNDM

-65 GIFLTGELRKFAFN
+65 GIFLTGELRKFAFD

-88 LDRVK
+88 VDRVK
-93 KRSSE
+93 KRSTE

-109 LSYDQRLKNVANH
+109 LSYDERLRNLANR
-122 QYESVYDVFLAYR
+122 QYESVYDVFVAYR
-135 DYPDLQQ
+135 EYPDLQQ

-152 IRFYSDNSTL
+152 IRFYSDNPTML
-162 INNWEF
+162 NNWEF
-168 IYPEQDIRQ
+168 LYPEDEIRST
-177 AEWYTRAEQKI
+177 EWYRRAEDDI
-188 GLVHWDYIQDERD
+188 GVIYWDYIEDERD
-201 HKFYLSLIKG
+201 QKVYLSLIKG

-226 VNSNMLNTILS
+226 VNTGMLNTILS
-237 QENFDTLIVDSKNN
+237 QEAFDTIIVDSSNN

-262 RTLADINDHSG
+262 KTLAEIEDASG
-273 AVYQQKGTHESV
+273 AVYHASGSYESV
-285 INEEA
+285 IHDEA

-320 GANRISQLAM
+320 DANRISKLAM

-370 GVVMV
+370 GVAME

-394 NINELM
+394 NVNDLM
-400 NEVQDSN
+400 NEVQESN
-407 QQKRRMEQKQNEIK
+407 EQKRLMEQKQNEIK

-432 FLFNALEA
+432 FLFNALES

-469 VGNGKTTIQDEIEM
+469 VGSGKTTIKDEIEM

-496 DRLKYELVVDP
+496 DRLKYELQVDP
-507 AANRVRIPPL
+507 EANRVRIPPL

-530 MDHKEEGTCIRV
+530 MDHKEEGTSIRV
-542 LVSVSE
+542 RVTASE
-548 DRIHVSTVDN
+548 GKLHVMTEDN
-558 GAGISAE
+558 GAGIS
-565 RLELIDGFL
+565 LDKLQMIYGYL
-574 NDSDEADGGRI
+574 NDTDEKDGGRI

-601 AGLTIYSEPGLG
+601 AGLIIYSEPGIG
-613 TRIDF
+613 TRIEF
-618 SIPTGGEND
+618 SIPTGGKSD
-627 DERADR
+627 DESVDR

>member
-1 MRIRQPLAHMELQPF
+1 
-16 SYTIA
+16 
-21 DDDGT
+21 
-26 GARAVTML
+26 ML
-34 SFFIQVLNNM
+34 SNFIQLMNDM

-65 GIFLTGELRKFAFN
+65 GIFLTGELRKFAFD

-88 LDRVK
+88 VDRVK
-93 KRSSE
+93 KRSTE

-109 LSYDQRLKNVANH
+109 LSYDERLRNLANR
-122 QYESVYDVFLAYR
+122 QYESVYDVFVAYR
-135 DYPDLQQ
+135 EYPDLQQ

-152 IRFYSDNSTL
+152 IRFYSDNPTML
-162 INNWEF
+162 NNWEF
-168 IYPEQDIRQ
+168 LYPEDEIRST
-177 AEWYTRAEQKI
+177 EWYRRAEDDI
-188 GLVHWDYIQDERD
+188 GVIYWDYIEDERD
-201 HKFYLSLIKG
+201 QKVYLSLIKG

-226 VNSNMLNTILS
+226 VNTGMLNTILS
-237 QENFDTLIVDSKNN
+237 QEAFDTIIVDSSNN

-262 RTLADINDHSG
+262 KTLSEIEDASG
-273 AVYQQKGTHESV
+273 AVYHASGSYESV
-285 INEEA
+285 IHDEA
-290 SKVLIEPL
+290 SMVLIEPL

-320 GANRISQLAM
+320 DANRISKLAM

-370 GVVMV
+370 GVAME

-394 NINELM
+394 NVNDLM
-400 NEVQDSN
+400 NEVQESN
-407 QQKRRMEQKQNEIK
+407 EQKRLMEQKQNEIK

-432 FLFNALEA
+432 FLFNALES

-469 VGNGKTTIQDEIEM
+469 VGSGKTTIKDEIEM

-496 DRLKYELVVDP
+496 DRLKYELQVDP
-507 AANRVRIPPL
+507 EANRVRIPPL

-530 MDHKEEGTCIRV
+530 MDHKEEGTSIRV
-542 LVSVSE
+542 RVTASE
-548 DRIHVSTVDN
+548 GKLHVMTEDN
-558 GAGISAE
+558 GAGISLD
-565 RLELIDGFL
+565 RLQMIYGYL
-574 NDSDEADGGRI
+574 NDTDEKDGGRI

-601 AGLTIYSEPGLG
+601 AGLIIYSEPGIG
-613 TRIDF
+613 TRIEF
-618 SIPTGGEND
+618 SIPTGGKSD
-627 DERADR
+627 DESVDR

>member
-1 MRIRQPLAHMELQPF
+1 
-16 SYTIA
+16 
-21 DDDGT
+21 
-26 GARAVTML
+26 ML
-34 SFFIQVLNNM
+34 SNFIQLMNDM

-65 GIFLTGELRKFAFN
+65 GIFLTGELRKFAFD

-88 LDRVK
+88 VDRVK
-93 KRSSE
+93 KRSTE

-109 LSYDQRLKNVANH
+109 LSYDERLRNLANR
-122 QYESVYDVFLAYR
+122 QYESVYDVFVAYR
-135 DYPDLQQ
+135 EYPDLQQ

-152 IRFYSDNSTL
+152 IRFYSDNPTML
-162 INNWEF
+162 NNWEF
-168 IYPEQDIRQ
+168 LYPEDEIRST
-177 AEWYTRAEQKI
+177 EWYRRAEDDI
-188 GLVHWDYIQDERD
+188 GVIYWDYIEDERD
-201 HKFYLSLIKG
+201 QKVYLSLIKG

-226 VNSNMLNTILS
+226 VNTGMLNTILS
-237 QENFDTLIVDSKNN
+237 QEAFDTIIVDSSNN

-262 RTLADINDHSG
+262 KTLAEIEDASG
-273 AVYQQKGTHESV
+273 AVYHASGSYESL
-285 INEEA
+285 IHDEA

-320 GANRISQLAM
+320 DANRISKLAM

-370 GVVMV
+370 GVAME

-394 NINELM
+394 NVNDLM
-400 NEVQDSN
+400 NEVQESN
-407 QQKRRMEQKQNEIK
+407 EQKRLMEQKQNEIK

-432 FLFNALEA
+432 FLFNALES

-469 VGNGKTTIQDEIEM
+469 VGSGKTTIKDEIEM

-496 DRLKYELVVDP
+496 DRLKYELQVDSE
-507 AANRVRIPPL
+507 ANRVRIPPL

-530 MDHKEEGTCIRV
+530 MDHKEEGTSIRV
-542 LVSVSE
+542 RVTASE
-548 DRIHVSTVDN
+548 GKLHVMTEDN
-558 GAGISAE
+558 GAGISLD
-565 RLELIDGFL
+565 RLQMIYGYL
-574 NDSDEADGGRI
+574 NDTDEKDGGRI

-601 AGLTIYSEPGLG
+601 AGLIIYSEPGIG
-613 TRIDF
+613 TRIEF
-618 SIPTGGEND
+618 SIPTGGKSD
-627 DERADR
+627 DESVDR

>member
-1 MRIRQPLAHMELQPF
+1 
-16 SYTIA
+16 
-21 DDDGT
+21 
-26 GARAVTML
+26 ML
-34 SFFIQVLNNM
+34 SNFIQLINDM

-65 GIFLTGELRKFAFN
+65 GIFLTGELRKFAFD

-88 LDRVK
+88 VDRVK
-93 KRSSE
+93 KRSTE

-109 LSYDQRLKNVANH
+109 LSYDERLRNLANR
-122 QYESVYDVFLAYR
+122 QYESVYDVFVAYR
-135 DYPDLQQ
+135 EYPDLQQ

-152 IRFYSDNSTL
+152 IRFYSDNPTML
-162 INNWEF
+162 NNWEF
-168 IYPEQDIRQ
+168 LYPKDEIRST
-177 AEWYTRAEQKI
+177 EWYRRAEDDI
-188 GLVHWDYIQDERD
+188 GVIYWDYIEDERD
-201 HKFYLSLIKG
+201 QKVYLSLIKG

-226 VNSNMLNTILS
+226 VNTGMLNTILS
-237 QENFDTLIVDSKNN
+237 QEAFDTIIVDSSNN

-262 RTLADINDHSG
+262 KTLAEIEDASG
-273 AVYQQKGTHESV
+273 AVYHASGSYESV
-285 INEEA
+285 IHDEA

-320 GANRISQLAM
+320 DANRISKLAM

-370 GVVMV
+370 GVAME

-394 NINELM
+394 NVKDLM
-400 NEVQDSN
+400 NEVQESN
-407 QQKRRMEQKQNEIK
+407 EQKRLMEQKQNEIK

-432 FLFNALEA
+432 FLFNALES

-469 VGNGKTTIQDEIEM
+469 VGSGKTTIKDEIEM

-496 DRLKYELVVDP
+496 DRLKYELQVDP
-507 AANRVRIPPL
+507 EANRVRIPPL

-530 MDHKEEGTCIRV
+530 MDHKEEGTSIRV
-542 LVSVSE
+542 RVTASE
-548 DRIHVSTVDN
+548 GKLHVMTEDN
-558 GAGISAE
+558 GAGISLD
-565 RLELIDGFL
+565 RLQMIYGYL
-574 NDSDEADGGRI
+574 NDTDEKDGGRI

-601 AGLTIYSEPGLG
+601 AGLIIYSEPGIG
-613 TRIDF
+613 TRIEF
-618 SIPTGGEND
+618 SIPTGGESD
-627 DERADR
+627 DESVDR

>member
-1 MRIRQPLAHMELQPF
+1 
-16 SYTIA
+16 
-21 DDDGT
+21 
-26 GARAVTML
+26 ML
-34 SFFIQVLNNM
+34 SNFIQLMNDM

-65 GIFLTGELRKFAFN
+65 GIFLTGELRKFAFD

-88 LDRVK
+88 VDRVK
-93 KRSSE
+93 KRSTE

-109 LSYDQRLKNVANH
+109 LSYDERLRNLANR
-122 QYESVYDVFLAYR
+122 QYESVYDVFVAYR
-135 DYPDLQQ
+135 EYPDLQQ

-152 IRFYSDNSTL
+152 IRFYSDNPTML
-162 INNWEF
+162 NNWEF
-168 IYPEQDIRQ
+168 LYPEDEIRST
-177 AEWYTRAEQKI
+177 EWYRRAEDDI
-188 GLVHWDYIQDERD
+188 GVIYWDYIEDERD
-201 HKFYLSLIKG
+201 QKVYLSLIKG

-226 VNSNMLNTILS
+226 VNTGMLNTILS
-237 QENFDTLIVDSKNN
+237 QEAFDTIIVDSSNN

-262 RTLADINDHSG
+262 KTLAEIEDASG
-273 AVYQQKGTHESV
+273 AVYHASGSYESV
-285 INEEA
+285 IHDEA

-320 GANRISQLAM
+320 DANRISKLAM

-370 GVVMV
+370 GVAME

-394 NINELM
+394 NVNDLM
-400 NEVQDSN
+400 NEVQESN
-407 QQKRRMEQKQNEIK
+407 EQKRLMEQKQNEIK

-432 FLFNALEA
+432 FLFNALES

-469 VGNGKTTIQDEIEM
+469 VGSGKTTIKDEIEM

-496 DRLKYELVVDP
+496 DRLKYELQVDP
-507 AANRVRIPPL
+507 EANRVRIPPL

-530 MDHKEEGTCIRV
+530 MDHKEEGTSIRV
-542 LVSVSE
+542 RVTASE
-548 DRIHVSTVDN
+548 GKLHVMTEDN
-558 GAGISAE
+558 GAGIS
-565 RLELIDGFL
+565 LDKLQMIYGYL
-574 NDSDEADGGRI
+574 NDTDEKDGGRI

-601 AGLTIYSEPGLG
+601 AGLIIYSEPGIG
-613 TRIDF
+613 TRIEF
-618 SIPTGGEND
+618 SIPTGGESD
-627 DERADR
+627 DESVDR

>member
-1 MRIRQPLAHMELQPF
+1 
-16 SYTIA
+16 
-21 DDDGT
+21 
-26 GARAVTML
+26 ML
-34 SFFIQVLNNM
+34 SNFIQLINDM

-65 GIFLTGELRKFAFN
+65 GIFLTGELRKFAFD

-88 LDRVK
+88 VDRVK
-93 KRSSE
+93 KRSTE

-109 LSYDQRLKNVANH
+109 LSYDERLRNLANR
-122 QYESVYDVFLAYR
+122 QYESVYDVFVAYR
-135 DYPDLQQ
+135 EYPDLQQ

-152 IRFYSDNSTL
+152 IRFYSDNPTML
-162 INNWEF
+162 NNWEF
-168 IYPEQDIRQ
+168 LYPKDEIRST
-177 AEWYTRAEQKI
+177 EWYRRAEDDI
-188 GLVHWDYIQDERD
+188 GVIYWDYIEDERD
-201 HKFYLSLIKG
+201 QKVYLSLIKG

-226 VNSNMLNTILS
+226 VNTGMLNTILS
-237 QENFDTLIVDSKNN
+237 QEAFDTIIVDSSNN

-262 RTLADINDHSG
+262 KTLAEIEDASG
-273 AVYQQKGTHESV
+273 AVYHASGSYESV
-285 INEEA
+285 IHDEA

-320 GANRISQLAM
+320 DANRISKLAM

-370 GVVMV
+370 GVAME

-394 NINELM
+394 NVNDLM
-400 NEVQDSN
+400 NEVQESN
-407 QQKRRMEQKQNEIK
+407 EQKRLMEQKQNEIK

-432 FLFNALEA
+432 FLFNALES

-469 VGNGKTTIQDEIEM
+469 VGSGKTTIKDEIEM

-496 DRLKYELVVDP
+496 DRLKYELQVDP
-507 AANRVRIPPL
+507 EANRVRIPPL

-530 MDHKEEGTCIRV
+530 MDHKEEGTSIKVRV
-542 LVSVSE
+542 TASE
-548 DRIHVSTVDN
+548 GKLHVMTEDN
-558 GAGISAE
+558 GAGIS
-565 RLELIDGFL
+565 LDKLQMIYGYL
-574 NDSDEADGGRI
+574 NDTDEKDGGRI

-601 AGLTIYSEPGLG
+601 AGLIIYSEPGIG
-613 TRIDF
+613 TRIEF
-618 SIPTGGEND
+618 SIRTGGESD
-627 DERADR
+627 DESVDR

>member
-1 MRIRQPLAHMELQPF
+1 
-16 SYTIA
+16 
-21 DDDGT
+21 
-26 GARAVTML
+26 ML
-34 SFFIQVLNNM
+34 SNFIQLMNDM

-65 GIFLTGELRKFAFN
+65 GIFLTGELRKFAFD

-88 LDRVK
+88 VDRVK
-93 KRSSE
+93 KRSTE

-109 LSYDQRLKNVANH
+109 LSYDERLRNLANR
-122 QYESVYDVFLAYR
+122 QYESVYDVFVAYR
-135 DYPDLQQ
+135 EYPDLQQ

-152 IRFYSDNSTL
+152 IRFYSENPTML
-162 INNWEF
+162 NNWEF
-168 IYPEQDIRQ
+168 LYPKDEIRST
-177 AEWYTRAEQKI
+177 EWYRRAEDDI
-188 GLVHWDYIQDERD
+188 GVIYWDYIEDERD
-201 HKFYLSLIKG
+201 QKVYLSLIKG

-226 VNSNMLNTILS
+226 VNTGMLNTILS
-237 QENFDTLIVDSKNN
+237 QEAFDTIIVDSSNN

-262 RTLADINDHSG
+262 KTLAEIEDASG
-273 AVYQQKGTHESV
+273 VVYHASGSYESV
-285 INEEA
+285 IHDEA

-320 GANRISQLAM
+320 DANRISKLAM

-370 GVVMV
+370 GVAME

-394 NINELM
+394 NVNDLM
-400 NEVQDSN
+400 NEVQESN
-407 QQKRRMEQKQNEIK
+407 EQKRLMEQKQNEIK

-432 FLFNALEA
+432 FLFNALES

-469 VGNGKTTIQDEIEM
+469 VGSGKTTIKDEIEM

-496 DRLKYELVVDP
+496 DRLKYELQVDP
-507 AANRVRIPPL
+507 EANRVRIPPL

-530 MDHKEEGTCIRV
+530 MDHKEEGTSIRV
-542 LVSVSE
+542 RVTASE
-548 DRIHVSTVDN
+548 GKLHVMTEDN
-558 GAGISAE
+558 GAGISLD
-565 RLELIDGFL
+565 RLQMIYGYL
-574 NDSDEADGGRI
+574 NDTDEKDGGRI

-601 AGLTIYSEPGLG
+601 AGLIIYSEPGIG
-613 TRIDF
+613 TRIEF
-618 SIPTGGEND
+618 SIPTGGESD
-627 DERADR
+627 DESVDR

>member
-1 MRIRQPLAHMELQPF
+1 
-16 SYTIA
+16 
-21 DDDGT
+21 
-26 GARAVTML
+26 ML
-34 SFFIQVLNNM
+34 SNFIQLMNDM

-65 GIFLTGELRKFAFN
+65 GIFLTGELRKFAFD

-88 LDRVK
+88 VDRVK
-93 KRSSE
+93 KRSTE

-109 LSYDQRLKNVANH
+109 LSYDERLRNLANR
-122 QYESVYDVFLAYR
+122 QYESVYDVFVAYR
-135 DYPDLQQ
+135 EYPDLQQ

-152 IRFYSDNSTL
+152 IRFYSDNPTML
-162 INNWEF
+162 NNWEF
-168 IYPEQDIRQ
+168 LYPEDEIRST
-177 AEWYTRAEQKI
+177 EWYRRAEDDI
-188 GLVHWDYIQDERD
+188 GVIYWDYIEDERD
-201 HKFYLSLIKG
+201 QKVYLSLIKG

-226 VNSNMLNTILS
+226 VNTGMLNTILS
-237 QENFDTLIVDSKNN
+237 QEAFDTIIVDSSNN

-262 RTLADINDHSG
+262 KTLAEIEDASG
-273 AVYQQKGTHESV
+273 VVYHASGSYESV
-285 INEEA
+285 IHDEA

-320 GANRISQLAM
+320 DANRISKLAM

-370 GVVMV
+370 GVAME

-394 NINELM
+394 NVNDLM
-400 NEVQDSN
+400 NEVQESN
-407 QQKRRMEQKQNEIK
+407 EQKRLMEQKQNEIK

-432 FLFNALEA
+432 FLFNALES

-469 VGNGKTTIQDEIEM
+469 VGSGKTTIKDEIEM

-496 DRLKYELVVDP
+496 DRLKYELQVDP
-507 AANRVRIPPL
+507 EANRVRIPPL

-530 MDHKEEGTCIRV
+530 MDHKEEGTSIRV
-542 LVSVSE
+542 RVTASE
-548 DRIHVSTVDN
+548 GKLHVMTEDN
-558 GAGISAE
+558 GAGISLD
-565 RLELIDGFL
+565 RLQMIYGYL
-574 NDSDEADGGRI
+574 NDTDEKDGGRI

-601 AGLTIYSEPGLG
+601 AGLIIYSEPGIG
-613 TRIDF
+613 TRIEF
-618 SIPTGGEND
+618 SIPTGGESD
-627 DERADR
+627 DESVDR